1 MEEKCVGAARGTALA
16 ETAGQKLSAPKAYS
30 HTGGAQVA
38 DYPQNPF
45 VYCLAFLL
53 EVHCHVSAKRGLCL
67 IKAEMCFF
75 LLSYFDVFH
84 FHIISRGII

>member
-1 MEEKCVGAARGTALA
+1 MEEKDMGAARGAAGA
-16 ETAGQKLSAPKAYS
+16 ETAGQKLGAPKAHS
-30 HTGGAQVA
+30 HSTEHKPAIT
-38 DYPQNPF
+38 PQKTF
-45 VYCLAFLL
+45 IYCLVFLL
-53 EVHCHVSAKRGLCL
+53 EVHCRVSAKRGLCL